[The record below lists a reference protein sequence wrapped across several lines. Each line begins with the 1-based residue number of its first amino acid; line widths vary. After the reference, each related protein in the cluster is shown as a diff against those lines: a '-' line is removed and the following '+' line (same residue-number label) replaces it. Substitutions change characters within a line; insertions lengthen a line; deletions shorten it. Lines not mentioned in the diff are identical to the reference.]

1 MKLKPASKP
10 WQRLILVS
18 SALPQ
23 AWTRSRRSR
32 SPPSPRPAVSS
43 RQWPVRW
50 HRVCQGRLSPSCSR
64 QPRWRWGSTSCR
76 CGRSPRMANTPCP
89 PTASPAAPTVG
100 LGLLT
105 SSWLPLLPQLSSQGC
120 KAAKRS
126 VVSSWLSVYQV
137 IFHVSISKVLGVFRF
152 QGCKSVG
159 GFLLSTPA
167 AFPGGKASVRKALS
181 FLCPWLC
188 SYKYWDSLPLEV
200 TCSKCEWFLWRACFH
215 FFSSDQQ
222 PLPAACQITK
232 FPWCS
237 LDLVKHDS
245 VA

>member
-10 WQRLILVS
+10 GQRLILVS

-76 CGRSPRMANTPCP
+76 CGRSPRTANTPCP

-137 IFHVSISKVLGVFRF
+137 ISMCPSQRYCESSASRAVNQWEVSFCPPLLPFLGEKPLSEKPCPSFALGYAVISTETLYLLRLLVQSVSDSCEEPVFT
-152 QGCKSVG
+152 S
-159 GFLLSTPA
+159 FLLTNS
-167 AFPGGKASVRKALS
+167 
-181 FLCPWLC
+181 LCLQHA
-188 SYKYWDSLPLEV
+188 K
-200 TCSKCEWFLWRACFH
+200 
-215 FFSSDQQ
+215 
-222 PLPAACQITK
+222 
-232 FPWCS
+232 
-237 LDLVKHDS
+237 
-245 VA
+245 